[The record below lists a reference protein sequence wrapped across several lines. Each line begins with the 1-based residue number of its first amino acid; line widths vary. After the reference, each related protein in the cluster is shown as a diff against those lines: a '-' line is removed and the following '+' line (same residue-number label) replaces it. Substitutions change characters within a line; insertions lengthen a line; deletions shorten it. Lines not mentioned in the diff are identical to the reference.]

1 MSKWRKALKNKRRFD
16 ARYFLGER
24 EEGKQE
30 TVENSRQQEKL
41 NDFRNFSFDS
51 WLTEEQDLEEAH
63 CTSKRDDKVNEEDNT
78 QTILDLI
85 KQRIKEVGFGKET
98 EEDFDA
104 AKIELIDDYPDKEDE
119 IDRITFDQFES
130 SKRDDKNKMEEESTE
145 KYDDDPA
152 LKGKQSDLPDDLQK
166 AIIDKK
172 RKNEIVG
179 PQGKEPTF
187 APKPGEKKATG
198 IPPHIAKILKDRE
211 DAKHLGP
218 VPHDQHVKVEK
229 NEG

>member
-78 QTILDLI
+78 QNILDLI
-85 KQRIKEVGFGKET
+85 KQRIKEVGYGEET
-98 EEDFDA
+98 EEDFKA
-104 AKIELIDDYPDKEDE
+104 AKIELGEDYPDLKDE
-119 IDRITFDQFES
+119 IDRITFDQLNV
-130 SKRDDKNKMEEESTE
+130 KVD
-145 KYDDDPA
+145 
-152 LKGKQSDLPDDLQK
+152 
-166 AIIDKK
+166 
-172 RKNEIVG
+172 EIVG

-187 APKPGEKKATG
+187 APKDGEEEATG
-198 IPPHIAKILKDRE
+198 IKPHIVRILKQRE
-211 DAKHLGP
+211 KAKHLGP
-218 VPHDQHVKVEK
+218 VPHDQHVKDER